1 MATVRFTQNLQRHA
15 AAPETR
21 VPGTTVRE
29 VLDAAFHENP
39 KLRGYI
45 LDDQAALRRHM
56 VIFVDGTEIT
66 DRKTL
71 SDPVPDNGEVFVMQ
85 ALSGG

>member
-15 AAPETR
+15 AAPEAR
-21 VPGTTVRE
+21 VPGATVRE
-29 VLDAAFHENP
+29 VLDATFSANP
-39 KLRGYI
+39 RLRGYI

-66 DRKTL
+66 DRTTL
-71 SDPVPDNGEVFVMQ
+71 GDPVPANGEVFVMQ